1 MNDPTME
8 KAESVL
14 KLLPGF
20 QYLYKGEVNADIVK
34 HLIKKGWALEAEDS
48 GSARL
53 ASLAGMDRNDIYF
66 PTLCKEPEAIKAVIG
81 TCKFVVSSLKEMELI
96 NEAAA
101 GYLAPGHLEVI
112 GIALIPEAYDN
123 GKMPGFKVE
132 ELSRLSSEARKL
144 RFISVRGCF
153 IRGSTKGLSG
163 ESFGRYL
170 RDCYET
176 AKLVTT
182 TIPCGM
188 SYISACNSLEPA
200 VQTMKSGP
208 EARKKL
214 QTAANIMVNQNQTA
228 FYAKLL
234 LQ

>member
-1 MNDPTME
+1 MNNGME

-14 KLLPGF
+14 ELIPGF
-20 QYLYKGEVNADIVK
+20 QYLYKGEVNTDTVK
-34 HLIKKGWALEAEDS
+34 YLIKKGWALEAEDS
-48 GSARL
+48 ESVRM

-66 PTLCKEPEAIKAVIG
+66 TALYKEPAAIKAVIG
-81 TCKFVVSSLKEMELI
+81 TCRFVVSSLKEMELV

-101 GYLAPGHLEVI
+101 GYLSPGHLEVI
-112 GIALIPEAYDN
+112 GIAVSPEAYDN
-123 GKMPGFKVE
+123 GTLPGFRVE
-132 ELSRLSSEARKL
+132 ELSQLSAEARKL
-144 RFISVRGCF
+144 RFISIRGCF
-153 IRGSTKGLSG
+153 IRGNTKGLSG
-163 ESFGRYL
+163 ESLGRYL

-188 SYISACNSLEPA
+188 SYINAGNSMEPA
-200 VQTMKSGP
+200 AQIMESGH
-208 EARKKL
+208 EAMEKL
-214 QTAANIMVNQNQTA
+214 QTAAKIMVSQNQTA

>member
-1 MNDPTME
+1 MNDRIK

-14 KLLPGF
+14 EMLPGF
-20 QYLYKGEVNADIVK
+20 QYLYKGEVNTETMK
-34 HLIKKGWALEAEDS
+34 YLIKKGWALEAEDC
-48 GSARL
+48 GSVHL

-66 PTLCKEPEAIKAVIG
+66 QALDKEPAAIKAVIG
-81 TCKFVVSSLKEMELI
+81 TCRFVASSLKEIELI

-101 GYLAPGHLEVI
+101 GNLAPGHLEVI
-112 GIALIPEAYDN
+112 GIAVIAEAYDD
-123 GKMPGFKVE
+123 GTMPGFRVE
-132 ELSRLSSEARKL
+132 ELSQLAAEARKL
-144 RFISVRGCF
+144 RSISIRGCF
-153 IRGSTKGLSG
+153 IKGNTKGLSG
-163 ESFGRYL
+163 ETLGRYF

-188 SYISACNSLEPA
+188 SYINVGNSIEPA
-200 VQTMKSGP
+200 EQTMISGQ
-208 EARKKL
+208 EAQEKL
-214 QTAANIMVNQNQTA
+214 QTAAKIMTNQNQTA

>member
-1 MNDPTME
+1 MNDRM
-8 KAESVL
+8 KRAESVL
-14 KLLPGF
+14 EMLPGF
-20 QYLYKGEVNADIVK
+20 QYLYKGEVNTEIVK
-34 HLIKKGWALEAEDS
+34 YLIKKGWALEAEDC
-48 GSARL
+48 GSVHL

-66 PTLCKEPEAIKAVIG
+66 SALDKEPAAIKAAIG
-81 TCKFVVSSLKEMELI
+81 TCRFVASSLKEMELI

-112 GIALIPEAYDN
+112 GISVIAEAYDN
-123 GKMPGFKVE
+123 GKMPGFRME
-132 ELSRLSSEARKL
+132 ELSQLAAEARTL
-144 RFISVRGCF
+144 RFISIRGCF
-153 IRGSTKGLSG
+153 IQGNTKGLSG
-163 ESFGRYL
+163 ENLGRYL

-188 SYISACNSLEPA
+188 SYINAGNTMEPA
-200 VQTMKSGP
+200 VQTMKSGQ
-208 EARKKL
+208 EDKEKL
-214 QTAANIMVNQNQTA
+214 QTAAKIMVNQNQTA

>member
-1 MNDPTME
+1 MNDRMK

-14 KLLPGF
+14 EMLPGF
-20 QYLYKGEVNADIVK
+20 QYLYKGEVNTETVK
-34 HLIKKGWALEAEDS
+34 YLIRKGWALEAEDC
-48 GSARL
+48 GSVHL
-53 ASLAGMDRNDIYF
+53 ASLAGMDKNDIYF
-66 PTLCKEPEAIKAVIG
+66 PAPYKEPEAIKAVIG
-81 TCKFVVSSLKEMELI
+81 TCKFVASSLKEMELI

-112 GIALIPEAYDN
+112 GISVIVEAYDN
-123 GKMPGFKVE
+123 GTMPGFRVE
-132 ELSRLSSEARKL
+132 ELFQLAAEARKL
-144 RFISVRGCF
+144 RFISIRGCF
-153 IRGSTKGLSG
+153 IQANTNGLSG
-163 ESFGRYL
+163 EDLGRYL

-188 SYISACNSLEPA
+188 SYINAGNSMEPA
-200 VQTMKSGP
+200 VQTMKSGQ
-208 EARKKL
+208 EAQEKL
-214 QTAANIMVNQNQTA
+214 QTAAKIMVNQNKTA

>member
-1 MNDPTME
+1 MNDRME

-14 KLLPGF
+14 ELLPGF
-20 QYLYKGEVNADIVK
+20 QYLYKGEVNTETVDY
-34 HLIKKGWALEAEDS
+34 LIKKGWALEAEDC
-48 GSARL
+48 GSVQL

-66 PTLCKEPEAIKAVIG
+66 PALYKEPAAIKAVIG
-81 TCKFVVSSLKEMELI
+81 TCRFVASSLKEIELI

-112 GIALIPEAYDN
+112 GIAVIAEAYDN
-123 GKMPGFKVE
+123 GEMPGFRVE
-132 ELSRLSSEARKL
+132 ELSQLAAEARKL
-144 RFISVRGCF
+144 RFISIRGCF
-153 IRGSTKGLSG
+153 IQGNSKGLSG
-163 ESFGRYL
+163 EKLGRYL

-182 TIPCGM
+182 AIPCGM
-188 SYISACNSLEPA
+188 SYINIGNSMDPA
-200 VQTMKSGP
+200 VQTMKSSR
-208 EARKKL
+208 EAQETL
-214 QTAANIMVNQNQTA
+214 QTAAKIMVNQNQTA